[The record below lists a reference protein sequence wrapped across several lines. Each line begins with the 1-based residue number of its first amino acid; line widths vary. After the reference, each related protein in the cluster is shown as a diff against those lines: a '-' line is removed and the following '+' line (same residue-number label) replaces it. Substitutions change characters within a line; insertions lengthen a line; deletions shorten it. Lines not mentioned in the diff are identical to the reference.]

1 MTPTPPS
8 AMTSTTDAPPL
19 SVILAGRDPWPALRS
34 ALDALYPQAAA
45 AGAELV
51 VGIGTPQARPPDAA
65 TRYPR
70 ALWIEVPGGSVF
82 QLRAAAI
89 ARSRGAIVAITE
101 DHARV
106 DPGWC
111 ASVLAA
117 HAEHPDAAAVGGV
130 VENASTD
137 TLLDWASF
145 LVANGPAMRPL
156 GAARAEPVSQQANI
170 SYKRRV
176 LPEIFPTEGFM
187 TLTFHAT
194 LRRRGERLVADERL
208 VAHHNQALSL
218 GAHSAGH
225 FHNGRSIAAFRLARL
240 GRIGRMAYAAGCAV
254 LPAVML
260 FRTARTVLTKR
271 RKVAIAI
278 ASLPW
283 IVWLLLCHS
292 AGEFVGYVAGPG
304 RSLHGVN

>member
-1 MTPTPPS
+1 
-8 AMTSTTDAPPL
+8 MTSATDAPPL
-19 SVILAGRDPWPALRS
+19 SVILACRDPWPALRT
-34 ALDALYPQAAA
+34 ALDTLYPQATAV
-45 AGAELV
+45 GAELV
-51 VGIGTPQARPPDAA
+51 LAIGTPDARPPDAA
-65 TRYPR
+65 TRYPGV
-70 ALWIEVPGGSVF
+70 LWTEVPDGSVF

-117 HAEHPDAAAVGGV
+117 HAGRPDAAAVGGV
-130 VENASTD
+130 VENASTG
-137 TLLDWASF
+137 TLLDRASF

-156 GAARAEPVSQQANI
+156 GVAGAEPVSQQANI

-176 LPEIFPTEGFM
+176 LPPAFPREGFM
-187 TLTFHAT
+187 ALTFHET

-208 VAHHNQALSL
+208 VVHHEQALSL

-240 GRIGRMAYAAGCAV
+240 GPIGRMAYAAGCVA

-260 FRTARTVLTKR
+260 FRTARTVLMKR
-271 RKVAIAI
+271 REVTVAIA
-278 ASLPW
+278 ALPW
-283 IVWLLLCHS
+283 IVWLLLCHT

-304 RSLHGVN
+304 RSPHGVR